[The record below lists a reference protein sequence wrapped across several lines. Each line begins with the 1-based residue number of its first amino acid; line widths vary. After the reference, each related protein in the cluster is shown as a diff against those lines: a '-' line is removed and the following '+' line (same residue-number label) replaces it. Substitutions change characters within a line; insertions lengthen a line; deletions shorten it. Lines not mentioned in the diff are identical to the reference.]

1 MADFTDED
9 DSLPSSPQDTEPATR
24 YMSLLRQ
31 EIRSSPPSPNQ
42 LRKQAQLHDRAAQL
56 RRRNAVVKQ
65 KVLEVR
71 QRQES
76 WESVASSQ
84 MVMQFSEAN
93 ERRRR
98 HLEQIRQ
105 RARSLRAYMRRRRDY
120 HFEHTEASF
129 VDEVSRYTL
138 WEKQDSSRDEID
150 SNEENISLTENVE
163 SREDERNKNY
173 SPVEVHS
180 ARILQKAIRLKIL
193 MRALRDQDARAIIEK
208 VVDCTLSY
216 SHAVILLTGPKSKC
230 LSNLLTALE
239 LLTPS
244 NFNGHSWFFYSIAL
258 ISEFLEFSREV
269 SSCAHPGFSVNVR
282 DRNKNTLTNIL
293 LFLLYRYATRIFCQ
307 LRKLQQCPYD
317 KIKLP
322 LAIARL
328 TLARYWREYHY
339 FFLLFKFNHA
349 QAMKEIAEEALDIAA
364 TQQRIM
370 RSLEGKED
378 RSFRDRVHLFGHF
391 SLFIGLS
398 RHRGASWADI
408 CDKRRFCKEILT
420 YADHLDRNLERSKKD
435 PDLLYDVSLIS
446 DDTHQHAVVTISKGE
461 AKYSI
466 PPDVPTSEW
475 RRFFFD
481 HYREKLL
488 STSYFKCPSTVRSG
502 SRSLPQV
509 QPNFCMD
516 DVMKLVKPQPTIIS
530 KDDPYFAQCDRRLR
544 SLFNRYVAY
553 CQYIGHTEDLND
565 TLKNYQQLSL
575 LYDLNEIRTVANSR
589 AQSYMKLFMLLLMQ
603 LLQYASVDD
612 SVALAFIV
620 EVEKGIDN
628 ILLNFE
634 FLYRH
639 LEATLDA
646 KWASRCI
653 IRDVQDFV
661 NFENLYQMTGNNTFR
676 DNLGTNFPQL
686 RFRQFYQFVFMNSQC
701 KCDARSV
708 ALAVVGG
715 TRCGPRLL
723 KSRMNEK
730 ASRFYSIVMVNFF
743 SNDLHLTSSEKV
755 AFHRVGDV
763 QLFSLFH
770 AQLTS
775 LNSRFRN
782 LFILSCL
789 ASMLQLNVGQSSM
802 LRRTME
808 TEHDTKAPDFTC
820 LQSQLS
826 EFQWNYMIQAMAQL
840 SELKLSVV
848 DVFTEK
854 LRSALFTL
862 GGPNGFFDNNCPH
875 FASEWK
881 ILHGDIAD
889 MCMEFYGLYA
899 PILNWIYSDLGGPS
913 V

>member
-9 DSLPSSPQDTEPATR
+9 DSLPSSPQDTEPAAR
-24 YMSLLRQ
+24 YMSLLRR

-84 MVMQFSEAN
+84 MMMQFSEAN

-105 RARSLRAYMRRRRDY
+105 RARTLRAYMRRRRDY
-120 HFEHTEASF
+120 HFEHSRASE
-129 VDEVSRYTL
+129 EVSRYTL
-138 WEKQDSSRDEID
+138 WENQDGSTDEMD
-150 SNEENISLTENVE
+150 PKGENIGSTENAD
-163 SREDERNKNY
+163 SREVERNKSY

-180 ARILQKAIRLKIL
+180 ARVLQRAIRLRIL
-193 MRALRDQDARAIIEK
+193 MKALREENARAIIEK
-208 VVDCTLSY
+208 IFDCTLSY
-216 SHAVILLTGPKSKC
+216 SQAVVLLTGPRSKC
-230 LSNLLTALE
+230 LSGLLKALE
-239 LLTPS
+239 LPTPS
-244 NFNGHSWFFYSIAL
+244 DFNGYSWFFYSIAL
-258 ISEFLEFSREV
+258 ISEFLEFSREAT
-269 SSCAHPGFSVNVR
+269 SYAHPGFSVNVR
-282 DRNKNTLTNIL
+282 DRNKNNLTNIL
-293 LFLLYRYATRIFCQ
+293 HIVLYRYATRIFCE
-307 LRKLQQCPYD
+307 LRKLQQCPHD

-322 LAIARL
+322 LAIERL

-370 RSLEGKED
+370 RSLEGKEE
-378 RSFRDRVHLFGHF
+378 RSFRDRVHLFGNF
-391 SLFIGLS
+391 NLFIGLG
-398 RHRGASWADI
+398 RYKGAPWAEI
-408 CDKRRFCKEILT
+408 CDKRRYCKDILA
-420 YADHLDRNLERSKKD
+420 YVDHLDKTFERSKKD
-435 PDLLYDVSLIS
+435 PDLLYDVRLVS

-466 PPDVPTSEW
+466 PPDVPISGW
-475 RRFFFD
+475 RQFFFD

-488 STSYFKCPSTVRSG
+488 STSYFKCPSTFRSG
-502 SRSLPQV
+502 SRSFPQV
-509 QPNFCMD
+509 LPNFCME
-516 DVMKLVKPQPTIIS
+516 DVMKLVKPQPTLIS
-530 KDDPYFAQCDRRLR
+530 KDEPFFAQCDRRLR
-544 SLFNRYVAY
+544 ILFNKYVAY
-553 CQYIGHTEDLND
+553 CQYIGHSEDLND
-565 TLKNYQQLSL
+565 TLKNYHQLSL
-575 LYDLNEIRTVANSR
+575 LYNLNEVRTVTNSQ
-589 AQSYMKLFMLLLMQ
+589 AQSYVKLFILLLMQ

-612 SVALAFIV
+612 SVALDFVV
-620 EVEKGIDN
+620 EVEKGIEN
-628 ILLNFE
+628 IFLNFE

-639 LEATLDA
+639 LEAMLDA
-646 KWASRCI
+646 KWASRCL
-653 IRDVQDFV
+653 IRDVEHFV
-661 NFENLYQMTGNNTFR
+661 TFENLYQMTGNNTLR

-686 RFRQFYQFVFMNSQC
+686 RFRQFYQFVFMNSRC
-701 KCDARSV
+701 KCDARSAALV
-708 ALAVVGG
+708 AVGG

-723 KSRMNEK
+723 KNLLNEK
-730 ASRFYSIVMVNFF
+730 ALRFF
-743 SNDLHLTSSEKV
+743 STVIFNFLSSDLHRTTSDKV
-755 AFHRVGDV
+755 AFQRVGDV

-770 AQLTS
+770 DQLTS

-789 ASMLQLNVGQSSM
+789 ASMLQLNMGQSSI
-802 LRRTME
+802 LRKTME
-808 TEHDTKAPDFTC
+808 TEYDTNAPDFRY
-820 LQSQLS
+820 LQNQLS
-826 EFQWNYMIQAMAQL
+826 EFQWNYMIQATAQL
-840 SELKLSVV
+840 SEQKLSIV

-854 LRSALFTL
+854 LRSALFSL
-862 GGPNGFFDNNCPH
+862 GGPNDFFDNNFPH

-899 PILNWIYSDLGGPS
+899 PILNWIYSDLGSPIG
-913 V
+913 